1 MLMSI
6 LKSDLAERQNIALI
20 RLFKKM
26 KDYIASENQQMLGNT
41 GLAENSL
48 QMAQNAVRKCEKCE
62 CAGFQR
68 GIEWRDYSGDVP
80 PDSGGIE
87 ESVDSGKIL
96 RTKFKKCHNMTFKE
110 RIFAKQKKRP
120 AISSLFVGR
129 SER

>member
-62 CAGFQR
+62 CADFQR
-68 GIEWRDYSGDVP
+68 GIERRDYSGDVP

-96 RTKFKKCHNMTFKE
+96 RTKFKKCHNITFKG

-120 AISSLFVGR
+120 AISSLFAGR
-129 SER
+129 REK